1 MRSEFLLRHRVS
13 FASVAVVFA
22 AVIAVVAYALSV
34 PGYATHRADIN
45 DGGVWVT
52 KGDSGL
58 FGRFNKPISQLD
70 GYTYTENEAAAPDID
85 VLQEGSTVVAVDHSG
100 GSLYPVD
107 VTKAALTVSAKV
119 PLGGD
124 ATVALNGG
132 TVALA
137 DAAKGDVRAVA
148 VERDAPVADLAGLAA
163 PKPLAVAG
171 PNAALA
177 VSQDGTVFAAGNDKL
192 VAVRRAGGEFGK
204 PETSKIAAPTGADV
218 AVTAVGDDAVVLV
231 REQSS
236 STASLRLPDG
246 TTATVPAATGAVLQQ
261 PGPSADRVLVATPGA
276 LLSFPLGGGKPATLA
291 TARGGAPAAPTLLGG
306 CVFAAWAGST
316 GQYATTCG
324 SGDAATSDIDEAST
338 DLVFRVNRD
347 KILLNDRKS
356 GRIWNLDSGKP
367 RKVDN
372 WQVVK
377 PRDNKKQSKDDNN
390 TANARPQPPKPKP
403 DTLGA
408 RPGRT
413 TSLYVL
419 DNDSDPSG
427 GVLAVSS
434 ITPRGNSG
442 RLLSIS
448 PDGQTVDLRLPAGS
462 SQPVSFS
469 YTINGAKGQPV
480 AADVSV
486 EIRNPSDNSPPT
498 LRDGPKHAWT
508 VPVGGTV
515 TIPVLNDWR
524 DYTDGDSI
532 VLSSAKASGGTVSTT
547 PDGQL
552 IFTAPDKSGP
562 QTIDYTV
569 DDGHGATERGSVTVT
584 VQGPDDTAVSP
595 VASPDYARGQAGRPI
610 TIQPL
615 ANDLPGSDPNSPS
628 ATLRLAGNVASP
640 AGAPVTT
647 DLTTGT
653 ITVKPSKPGP
663 LLLNYQAAY
672 GYAAPAKGVIAVQ
685 VDPQGNAQP
694 PVTAT
699 DIAVLHGQ
707 TPVIVDVLAN
717 DSDPAGNLLVVQRAA
732 AADPDQVEV
741 AVIDGRYVR
750 LRSKNP
756 AMSPTVQS
764 VDYTVTDGVT
774 GDATGSINV
783 TQLPPSDAAPVTL
796 DDYARVRSGQSV
808 GVAVLDN
815 DVSPSGSPL
824 SLSKSVYGAPA
835 GGQLI
840 VRPASAGTAFVS
852 GRIVRFVAA
861 PARQLLN
868 ADISYVAED
877 VAGNTQEGQLH
888 VTVVPPRSKTN
899 LNQNP
904 LPPPLEGRATAG
916 QTIRIKVPSSGVD
929 PDGDPVVVTGLGS
942 APKLGRVLGT
952 SARGIEYQA
961 YPFVGNGGTDTF
973 SYVVTDIYGASSTGT
988 VQVAVVTPGD
998 PQPPVAVDDTVT
1010 TTPGA
1015 RVQVDVLA
1023 NDLVASGDRVTVEPL
1038 SKTDPQVGEGL
1049 VKLDSE
1055 RGPITVTA
1063 GTAKTPVQFN
1073 YTISNGISEATAQVT
1088 VRALASANL
1097 PPLAFDK
1104 YPTVQPGADSV
1115 DVNLLDANYD
1125 PDGTGPLSVVS
1136 PAGATD
1142 GKVNLKLTGFPQV
1155 VPYVVADAKGARAT
1169 AVVYLPAIGAGAPM
1183 LRPGKSI
1190 TMKPGET
1197 QNVDITQYVVDPAN
1211 KPVRTTVASLIE
1223 TSPAQQL
1230 TRQDPKDATH
1240 ISITA
1245 AKTYNGPAALNFQ
1258 VTNGRTL
1265 NDGDKAF
1272 ISIPVQIGD
1281 DRPVLRCP
1289 TSPVELTEGGK
1300 AVRLPVAT
1308 YCHAWVPNRDDL
1320 DTLPFTG
1327 TWKSQPAGVT
1337 LNPATGT
1344 QLGLV
1349 ADSGNARAGAT
1360 GVLTVSARGASANV
1374 AVSVVEAKRLEVSP
1388 LTVDGVQAGKPRVID
1403 LTSSLRSYLA
1413 KPTFSIVGTPQIA
1426 GAAGSVTTSGARLT
1440 LTPSKDAK
1448 GTLRIRYIATDVPQQ
1463 NRLDHQAPGEITVHL
1478 IGHPD
1483 APTNVQPGI
1492 TVESKVVR
1500 LRWTAPA
1507 ANGTPI
1513 SNYVARY
1520 SGGQQSCGAAPSCTV
1535 TGLTNGRAYTFTV
1548 VAQNAIG
1555 DSPASAPSKP
1565 ATPDAVPTAVQGFA
1579 FSDPQD
1585 GRVTLRW
1592 QTPRGDFS
1600 GVQKYKIVGGPKSE
1614 VTVTGN
1620 SYPLTGMTN
1629 SSVYGLRIAARNAK
1643 NYGPLSAELT
1653 VQSAGMPGT
1662 PAAPKLSP
1670 QDDTASNER
1679 VVGIE
1684 WDAVNAN
1691 GPAGT
1696 QYLVRRVSDG
1706 GATKVACGWAIATSC
1721 TDTNVQLDGTTY
1733 TYSVSA
1739 RTDPTKANPA
1749 QHTTQP
1755 GPGATTEAA
1764 ATPDQV
1770 TGVQTNVTADTPDG
1784 VVPVSYRTGRSHG
1797 KTSLAQCVWSGGTC
1811 SEKTQVAENSTINAQ
1826 FGFDAGKS
1834 GTFQIEY
1841 CNGSSGGA
1849 GAGAACSRSD
1859 PEAFASNG
1867 PPNQVQNLRCN
1878 LSGSTIT
1885 VAWDAATKVGA
1896 RTPQYRVR
1904 LDGMDDQNVQTGTSK
1919 DFPGQQQNGAGRTAT
1934 VTTYDN
1940 KNEMVSTSVNGG
1952 DCKNPDPPPAD
1963 PPTLSNLAV
1972 VVYTGQHIGVAYDAT
1987 YPSGSEGRGGGMCHV
2002 TRDGAEAGDALP
2014 CAYNGRGS
2022 RQIYNQPTGS
2032 HTYCGYIQIADGR
2045 RSNTL
2050 CKTVTVI

>member
-1 MRSEFLLRHRVS
+1 M
-13 FASVAVVFA
+13 
-22 AVIAVVAYALSV
+22 
-34 PGYATHRADIN
+34 
-45 DGGVWVT
+45 WVT

-70 GYTYTENEAAAPDID
+70 GYTYTENESAAPDID

-148 VERDAPVADLAGLAA
+148 VERDAPVSDLAGLAA

-192 VAVRRAGGEFGK
+192 VAVHRDGSQFGK

-218 AVTAVGDDAVVLV
+218 AVTAVGDDAIVLV

-324 SGDAATSDIDEAST
+324 SSDAATSDIDEAST

-408 RPGRT
+408 RPGQT

-469 YTINGAKGQPV
+469 YTINGAKGTPV

-672 GYAAPAKGVIAVQ
+672 GYASPAKGVIAVQ

-717 DSDPAGNLLVVQRAA
+717 DSDPAGNLLVVQRAV

-783 TQLPPSDAAPVTL
+783 TQLPPSDDAPVTL

-888 VTVVPPRSKTN
+888 VTVVPPPSKTN

-942 APKLGRVLGT
+942 APRLGRVLGT

-1125 PDGTGPLSVVS
+1125 PDGTGPLTVVS

-1230 TRQDPKDATH
+1230 TRQNPKDATH

-1245 AKTYNGPAALNFQ
+1245 SKTYNGPAALSFQ

-1265 NDGDKAF
+1265 NDGVTAF

-1289 TSPVELTEGGK
+1289 SSPVELTEGGK

-1337 LNPATGT
+1337 LNPARGT

-1349 ADSGNARAGAT
+1349 ADSSNARAGAK
-1360 GVLTVSARGASANV
+1360 GVLTVTARGASANV

-1426 GAAGSVTTSGARLT
+1426 GAAGTVTTSGARLT

-1448 GTLRIRYIATDVPQQ
+1448 GTMRIRYIATDVPQG

-1483 APTNVQPGI
+1483 APTNVQPER
-1492 TVESKVVR
+1492 TVLSETVR
-1500 LRWTAPA
+1500 LTWTPPA

-1513 SNYVARY
+1513 SNYIARY
-1520 SGGQQSCGAAPSCTV
+1520 SGRQQNCGAAPKCTV
-1535 TGLTNGRAYTFTV
+1535 TGLTNGQTYTFTV

-1555 DSPASAPSKP
+1555 DSPASAASGP
-1565 ATPDAVPTAVQGFA
+1565 ATPDAVPTAVQGFTA
-1579 FSDPQD
+1579 SDPQD
-1585 GRVTLRW
+1585 HQLTLRW
-1592 QTPRGDFS
+1592 RA
-1600 GVQKYKIVGGPKSE
+1600 
-1614 VTVTGN
+1614 
-1620 SYPLTGMTN
+1620 LTGRFSNVTKYRILGGASTFETTGTTAIAQGLDN
-1629 SSVYGLRIAARNAK
+1629 NTQYTFSIIAINKKGAGPAAVASGLR
-1643 NYGPLSAELT
+1643 
-1653 VQSAGMPGT
+1653 QSAGRPGT
-1662 PAAPKLSP
+1662 PQDLSIGY
-1670 QDDTASNER
+1670 DSDTSTN
-1679 VVGIE
+1679 
-1684 WDAVNAN
+1684 
-1691 GPAGT
+1691 
-1696 QYLVRRVSDG
+1696 S
-1706 GATKVACGWAIATSC
+1706 TKVKISWTPVQGAEVEGPTPVKYTLTRSPGGVVTCAATNTTC
-1721 TDTNVQLDGTTY
+1721 YDTPAYGQTY
-1733 TYSVSA
+1733 TYSVTA
-1739 RTDPTKANPA
+1739 RNAADDAA
-1749 QHTTQP
+1749 P
-1755 GPGATTEAA
+1755 GRH
-1764 ATPDQV
+1764 
-1770 TGVQTNVTADTPDG
+1770 
-1784 VVPVSYRTGRSHG
+1784 VS
-1797 KTSLAQCVWSGGTC
+1797 
-1811 SEKTQVAENSTINAQ
+1811 
-1826 FGFDAGKS
+1826 
-1834 GTFQIEY
+1834 
-1841 CNGSSGGA
+1841 
-1849 GAGAACSRSD
+1849 
-1859 PEAFASNG
+1859 
-1867 PPNQVQNLRCN
+1867 
-1878 LSGSTIT
+1878 
-1885 VAWDAATKVGA
+1885 DAATTDPFEVASKPDDMSNVDLKATGQDQTAVLTFDVPESRGAKSIVTCERSDGRSCGPYSYSTGANAGQRYTFSDLTNGNPTTFTLQNCNGATASNNAGSRDCGRKISVSATAYGDIKGVSVSGVGT
-1896 RTPQYRVR
+1896 R
-1904 LDGMDDQNVQTGTSK
+1904 DQNVYWDANFNPNGKAAHVVVYLDGRVIDQFDTGVNPDSRHYDQQVGYSHPGTVKIQVSDSGRTTQEDSKGYTTPNPPTSISAQKEGKVVVTTGDATCRTSPGCYALGFQVHYFQTGTFSYTCK
-1919 DFPGQQQNGAGRTAT
+1919 ENGTP
-1934 VTTYDN
+1934 Y
-1940 KNEMVSTSVNGG
+1940 
-1952 DCKNPDPPPAD
+1952 
-1963 PPTLSNLAV
+1963 
-1972 VVYTGQHIGVAYDAT
+1972 YTGSIRITDPNQSF
-1987 YPSGSEGRGGGMCHV
+1987 SGSRGYCVDNNSNV
-2002 TRDGAEAGDALP
+2002 TVSITI
-2014 CAYNGRGS
+2014 NG
-2022 RQIYNQPTGS
+2022 YTGS
-2032 HTYCGYIQIADGR
+2032 AQF
-2045 RSNTL
+2045 
-2050 CKTVTVI
+2050 